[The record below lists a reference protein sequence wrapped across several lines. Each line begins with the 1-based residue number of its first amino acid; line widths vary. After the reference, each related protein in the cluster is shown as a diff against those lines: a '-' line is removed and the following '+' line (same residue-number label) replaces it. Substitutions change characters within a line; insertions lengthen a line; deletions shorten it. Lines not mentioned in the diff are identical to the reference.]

1 MPVLHQLWPAC
12 EARRT
17 LAFAYWREV
26 PMRVTGAEK
35 LHAPAEVVWAALADR
50 DVLVRAIP
58 GIEQLDVTGNGRGEF
73 TVTTAIAAVSGTY
86 AGAAVI
92 QHADAPSALGLHVSA
107 AGGRGTIQAGAVLR
121 PASGPGDWTENRH
134 QAAAHRSRT
143 IPGTG
148 QSMQAC
154 IPMT

>member
-1 MPVLHQLWPAC
+1 MQADMPVLHQLWPAG

-17 LAFAYWREV
+17 LAFAYRREV
-26 PMRVTGAEK
+26 PMRVTGAET

-50 DVLVRAIP
+50 EVLVRAIP

-92 QHADAPSALGLHVSA
+92 QHADAPNVLGLHVPAPVARETIAPDAVVLLASA
-107 AGGRGTIQAGAVLR
+107 
-121 PASGPGDWTENRH
+121 
-134 QAAAHRSRT
+134 
-143 IPGTG
+143 
-148 QSMQAC
+148 
-154 IPMT
+154 

>member
-1 MPVLHQLWPAC
+1 
-12 EARRT
+12 
-17 LAFAYWREV
+17 
-26 PMRVTGAEK
+26 MRVTGAET

-92 QHADAPSALGLHVSA
+92 QHADAPNVLGLHVSA
-107 AGGRGTIQAGAVLR
+107 AGARGTIGADAVGRL
-121 PASGPGDWTENRH
+121 ASGDGGPAEVRYEADAEVAGPSAGKRQRKMASHANRH
-134 QAAAHRSRT
+134 AGEFLGGLVRVVAF
-143 IPGTG
+143 P
-148 QSMQAC
+148 
-154 IPMT
+154 P